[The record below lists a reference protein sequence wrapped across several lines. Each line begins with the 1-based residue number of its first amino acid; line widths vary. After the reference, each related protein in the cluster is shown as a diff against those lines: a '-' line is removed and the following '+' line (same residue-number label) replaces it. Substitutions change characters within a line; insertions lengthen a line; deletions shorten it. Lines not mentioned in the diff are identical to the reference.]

1 MKHYLIKK
9 DNKIIS
15 IKYEDLSGLSFK
27 PTTDIF
33 IDDGV
38 LVKKIVVFKPLFIE
52 LVLKKKIKNTLNL
65 YLSLLLEDIDSDG
78 DQKHRDLYQDV
89 LRYKELILKR
99 YGKYLDKDYLS
110 LLLKKIA
117 IIQEELEANIYYM
130 DELEE
135 TKTR

>member
-9 DNKIIS
+9 ETKIIS

-33 IDDGV
+33 VDDGV
-38 LVKKIVVFKPLFIE
+38 LVKKIVIFKPLFIE
-52 LVLKKKIKNTLNL
+52 LVLKKKIKNKLNL
-65 YLSLLLEDIDSDG
+65 YLSLLLEDIDDDG
-78 DQKHRDLYQDV
+78 DEKHRDLYQDV
-89 LRYKELILKR
+89 LRYKDLVLKR

-110 LLLKKIA
+110 MLLTKIS
-117 IIQEELEANIYYM
+117 IIQNELEANFYYM
-130 DELEE
+130 EEE